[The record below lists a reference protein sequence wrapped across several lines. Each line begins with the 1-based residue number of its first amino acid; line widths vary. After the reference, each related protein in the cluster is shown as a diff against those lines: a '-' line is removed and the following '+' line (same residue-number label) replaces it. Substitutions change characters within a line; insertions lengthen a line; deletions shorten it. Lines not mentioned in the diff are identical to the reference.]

1 MRKLRLAWSNWLHP
15 QVRFAEDPLAR
26 GTHVFVKGVS
36 SRQLQLFTSLSTPA
50 DVVSQAL
57 AQRVNGPAP
66 MLKCGTRYLNSARSL
81 SWYHVRSGDTI
92 QASLGLR
99 GGMDPPS
106 PEASA
111 NDPMDN
117 PPQAP
122 SPVDLQAVAFPVL
135 LCTILDSGRS
145 LSLDQAPAFRSLS
158 GSANDQARDPQ
169 AVARFRSLSGFSNDP
184 ALDLPQV
191 EQQQAQQQQAPQ
203 CEQQPSRKNGR
214 GSSGETFADEQHAAK
229 KGPATEEMGAVALS
243 DHPPDAAAPALPLT
257 AGSSPATSV
266 TTPGKQ
272 GWTCSN
278 CSHQNFGNAVVCAG
292 VLGGGSRC
300 SSTRS
305 AAALLESGA
314 TRSRRHTQVLQ
325 VTGWGSKTY
334 ESSGGAPSSASG
346 TQGAR
351 AVSRA
356 RNTPGRGNGR
366 ASARDSHEGWRDE
379 YCKDL

>member
-122 SPVDLQAVAFPVL
+122 SPVDLQAVA
-135 LCTILDSGRS
+135 
-145 LSLDQAPAFRSLS
+145 
-158 GSANDQARDPQ
+158 
-169 AVARFRSLSGFSNDP
+169 RFRSLSGFSNDP

-214 GSSGETFADEQHAAK
+214 GSSGETFADQQHAAK

-272 GWTCSN
+272 GWS
-278 CSHQNFGNAVVCAG
+278 GGGLAAARAKL
-292 VLGGGSRC
+292 LGGRAPRRVHLRMQARFGAHQQPLVRDLGSG
-300 SSTRS
+300 
-305 AAALLESGA
+305 SG
-314 TRSRRHTQVLQ
+314 L
-325 VTGWGSKTY
+325 GS
-334 ESSGGAPSSASG
+334 GLGLG
-346 TQGAR
+346 LRLCG
-351 AVSRA
+351 
-356 RNTPGRGNGR
+356 
-366 ASARDSHEGWRDE
+366 
-379 YCKDL
+379 